1 MNDYYCDL
9 TNFFCDCDQIY
20 PQENIFLCDSSTL
33 GYRAYTSLLTHGEA
47 WNINGILLEWQFFS
61 FAKQRILPQNF
72 KKYIKQYMSY
82 LDSPIP
88 SLLELSAQRLLNK
101 NGWSIHLYSRKSFL
115 LSSSPHY
122 FQGSWRIFFSLFI
135 TFCSIFL
142 LLLSLFCLSIL
153 AAVPFPLHHM
163 HTVCTRGMILG
174 HTLRYAKH
182 IFYFLKKSWWYSS
195 LVQVSHFT
203 SLPNSAVW

>member
-122 FQGSWRIFFSLFI
+122 LQGSWRIFSLSSSLFAPSSY
-135 TFCSIFL
+135 FCCLYSVSPFL
-142 LLLSLFCLSIL
+142 LLFPSLSI
-153 AAVPFPLHHM
+153 
-163 HTVCTRGMILG
+163 TCTQCVQQGWSWAILSGMQN
-174 HTLRYAKH
+174 TFF
-182 IFYFLKKSWWYSS
+182 IF
-195 LVQVSHFT
+195 
-203 SLPNSAVW
+203 